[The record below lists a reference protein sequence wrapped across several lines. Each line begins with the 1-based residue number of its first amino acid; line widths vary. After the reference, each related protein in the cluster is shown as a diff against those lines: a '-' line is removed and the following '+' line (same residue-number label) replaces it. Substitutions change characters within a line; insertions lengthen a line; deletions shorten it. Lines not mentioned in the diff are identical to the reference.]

1 MDEIRITPVLPQVS
15 TDPKGADIPWEAI
28 ETATDKQ
35 TILDDESGKQT
46 VHISPRPEI
55 ERKAPEPRISSWSD
69 YGMSRW
75 MKARK
80 RLRNRLRRTQ
90 MPRSAGKTFG
100 EARSSTC

>member
-15 TDPKGADIPWEAI
+15 TDPKGTDIPWEAI

-35 TILDDESGKQT
+35 TNLDDESGKQT

-69 YGMSRW
+69 YGMSKW
-75 MKARK
+75 TKARA
-80 RLRNRLRRTQ
+80 RMRNRARR
-90 MPRSAGKTFG
+90 MPRPRSAGRTFG
-100 EARSSTC
+100 EARPSTC